1 MMTREIAAIITVI
14 LFITTNSIGLIYS
27 LLVLKT
33 KLFAK
38 YRIQSKAYKTGIFS
52 ERMPLYLFNFSTL
65 LIFGGV
71 GTYFLYDF
79 FEVSSFSLFV
89 ILFQVIF
96 AFIIDDL
103 YFYFMH
109 RWMHENKF
117 ILRKIHS
124 IHHRATT
131 PFPLEYLYGHPLE
144 WIMGMFGVVLGFG
157 LIYLVM
163 PINIYAFWIFAA
175 LRNLHEIHIHS
186 DLKLPIISKFP
197 FISETRHHDDHH
209 AKLTGNYSSTFTWMD
224 RIFKS
229 NFKD

>member
-1 MMTREIAAIITVI
+1 MTRETAAIITV
-14 LFITTNSIGLIYS
+14 LLLITTNGIGLIYS

-52 ERMPLYLFNFSTL
+52 ERMPLYLFNFFTL
-65 LIFGGV
+65 LVFSGV
-71 GTYFLYDF
+71 GTYFLFDF
-79 FEVSSFSLFV
+79 FEVSSFSLLV
-89 ILFQVIF
+89 ILFQVLF

-131 PFPLEYLYGHPLE
+131 PFPLEYLYVHPFE
-144 WIMGMFGVVLGFG
+144 WIMGMFGVVFGFG
-157 LIYLVM
+157 LILLVM
-163 PINIYAFWIFAA
+163 PINIYAFWLFGA

-186 DLKLPIISKFP
+186 DLKLPFISKIP
-197 FISETRHHDDHH
+197 FISETKHHDDHH

>member
-1 MMTREIAAIITVI
+1 MTRETAAIITV
-14 LFITTNSIGLIYS
+14 LLLITTNSIGLIYS

-38 YRIQSKAYKTGIFS
+38 YRIQSKAYKPRIFS
-52 ERMPLYLFNFSTL
+52 ERMPLYLFNFFTL
-65 LIFGGV
+65 LVFSGV
-71 GTYFLYDF
+71 GTYFLFDF
-79 FEVSSFSLFV
+79 FEVSSFSLLV
-89 ILFQVIF
+89 ILFQVLF

-131 PFPLEYLYGHPLE
+131 PFPLEYLYGHPFE
-144 WIMGMFGVVLGFG
+144 WIMGMFGVVFGFG
-157 LIYLVM
+157 LILLVM
-163 PINIYAFWIFAA
+163 PINIYAFWLFGA

-186 DLKLPIISKFP
+186 DLKLPFISKIP
-197 FISETRHHDDHH
+197 FISETKHHDDHH

>member
-1 MMTREIAAIITVI
+1 MTRETAAIITV
-14 LFITTNSIGLIYS
+14 LLLITTNGIGLIYS

-52 ERMPLYLFNFSTL
+52 ERMPLYLFNFFTL
-65 LIFGGV
+65 LVFSGV

-79 FEVSSFSLFV
+79 FEVSSFSLLV
-89 ILFQVIF
+89 ILFQVLF

-131 PFPLEYLYGHPLE
+131 PFPLEYLYGHPFE
-144 WIMGMFGVVLGFG
+144 WIMGMFGVVFGFG
-157 LIYLVM
+157 LILLLM
-163 PINIYAFWIFAA
+163 QINIYAFWLFGA

-186 DLKLPIISKFP
+186 DLKLPFISKIP
-197 FISETRHHDDHH
+197 FISETKHHDDHH

>member
-1 MMTREIAAIITVI
+1 MTREIAAIITV
-14 LFITTNSIGLIYS
+14 LLLITTNSIGLIYS

-38 YRIQSKAYKTGIFS
+38 YRIQSKAYKPRIFS
-52 ERMPLYLFNFSTL
+52 ERMPLYLFNFFTL
-65 LIFGGV
+65 LVFSGV

-79 FEVSSFSLFV
+79 FEVSSFSLLV
-89 ILFQVIF
+89 ILFQVLF

-131 PFPLEYLYGHPLE
+131 PFPLEYLYGHPFE
-144 WIMGMFGVVLGFG
+144 WIMGMFGVVFGFG
-157 LIYLVM
+157 LILLLM
-163 PINIYAFWIFAA
+163 PINIYAFWLFGA

-186 DLKLPIISKFP
+186 DLKLPFISKIP
-197 FISETRHHDDHH
+197 FISETKHHDDHH

>member
-1 MMTREIAAIITVI
+1 MTREIAAIITV
-14 LFITTNSIGLIYS
+14 LLLITTNSIGLIYS

-52 ERMPLYLFNFSTL
+52 ERMPLYLFNFLTL
-65 LIFGGV
+65 LLFAGV

-79 FEVSSFSLFV
+79 FEVSIFSIPV

-157 LIYLVM
+157 LISLVM
-163 PINIYAFWIFAA
+163 PINIYAFWLFGA

-186 DLKLPIISKFP
+186 DLKLPLLARFHLLVKQDTTMI
-197 FISETRHHDDHH
+197 TM
-209 AKLTGNYSSTFTWMD
+209 LN
-224 RIFKS
+224 
-229 NFKD
+229 

>member
-1 MMTREIAAIITVI
+1 MTREIAAIITV
-14 LFITTNSIGLIYS
+14 LLLITTNSIGLIYS

-38 YRIQSKAYKTGIFS
+38 YRIQSKVYKTGIFS
-52 ERMPLYLFNFSTL
+52 ERMPLYLFNFFTL
-65 LIFGGV
+65 FAGF

-79 FEVSSFSLFV
+79 FEASIFSIPV

-157 LIYLVM
+157 LILLVM
-163 PINIYAFWIFAA
+163 PINIYAFWLFGA

-186 DLKLPIISKFP
+186 DLKLPFISKIP
-197 FISETRHHDDHH
+197 FIHDDHH

-229 NFKD
+229 EFKD

>member
-1 MMTREIAAIITVI
+1 MTREIAAIITV
-14 LFITTNSIGLIYS
+14 LLLITTNSIGLIYS

-52 ERMPLYLFNFSTL
+52 ERMPLYLFNFFTL
-65 LIFGGV
+65 LLFAGV

-79 FEVSSFSLFV
+79 FEVSSFSLLM

-144 WIMGMFGVVLGFG
+144 GIMGMVGVVLGFG
-157 LIYLVM
+157 LILLVM
-163 PINIYAFWIFAA
+163 PINIYAFWLFGE
-175 LRNLHEIHIHS
+175 L
-186 DLKLPIISKFP
+186 
-197 FISETRHHDDHH
+197 
-209 AKLTGNYSSTFTWMD
+209 
-224 RIFKS
+224 
-229 NFKD
+229 

>member
-1 MMTREIAAIITVI
+1 MTRETAAIITV
-14 LFITTNSIGLIYS
+14 LLLITTNSIGLIYS

-52 ERMPLYLFNFSTL
+52 ERMPLYLFNFFTL
-65 LIFGGV
+65 LLFAGL

-79 FEVSSFSLFV
+79 FEVSIFSIPV

-157 LIYLVM
+157 LILLVM
-163 PINIYAFWIFAA
+163 PINIYAFWLFGA

-186 DLKLPIISKFP
+186 DLKLPFISKIP

>member
-1 MMTREIAAIITVI
+1 MTRETAAIITV
-14 LFITTNSIGLIYS
+14 LLLITTNGIGLIYS

-38 YRIQSKAYKTGIFS
+38 YRIQSKAYKPRIFS
-52 ERMPLYLFNFSTL
+52 ERMPLYLFNFFTL
-65 LIFGGV
+65 LVFSGV

-79 FEVSSFSLFV
+79 FEVSSFSLLV
-89 ILFQVIF
+89 ILFQVLF

-131 PFPLEYLYGHPLE
+131 PFPLEYLYGHPFE
-144 WIMGMFGVVLGFG
+144 WIMGMFGVVFGFG
-157 LIYLVM
+157 LILLLM
-163 PINIYAFWIFAA
+163 PINIYAFWLFGA

-186 DLKLPIISKFP
+186 DLKLPFISKIP
-197 FISETRHHDDHH
+197 FISETKHHDDHH

>member
-1 MMTREIAAIITVI
+1 MTRETAAIITV
-14 LFITTNSIGLIYS
+14 LLLITTNGIGLIYS

-52 ERMPLYLFNFSTL
+52 ERMPLYLFNFFTL
-65 LIFGGV
+65 LVFSGV

-79 FEVSSFSLFV
+79 FEVSSFSLLV
-89 ILFQVIF
+89 ILFQVLF

-124 IHHRATT
+124 IHNRATT
-131 PFPLEYLYGHPLE
+131 PFPLEYLYGHPFE
-144 WIMGMFGVVLGFG
+144 WIMGMFGVVFGFG
-157 LIYLVM
+157 LILLLM
-163 PINIYAFWIFAA
+163 PINIYAFWLFGA
-175 LRNLHEIHIHS
+175 LRNLHKIHIHS
-186 DLKLPIISKFP
+186 DLKLPFISKIP
-197 FISETRHHDDHH
+197 FISETKHHDDHH